1 MGNRKRLAR
10 KTVQEIAGERF
21 TRSSAH
27 VVTADVDAGPVVAV
41 SRDYPVSPLIRDALR
56 WNAGDIVR
64 AYAYAHREWMMRD
77 SWGDLAAQALAYA
90 AAPEEAFA

>member
-1 MGNRKRLAR
+1 
-10 KTVQEIAGERF
+10 V
-21 TRSSAH
+21 H